1 MADKFYELSSSGLQD
16 IGVYNNLGRRSSF
29 AGIGVQT
36 DKMRALKYIVEN
48 QNTIEAI
55 SEVPK
60 KSLLSNI
67 NKDDMFMKECV
78 NKLTKQTKLLNE
90 IVWQQSH
97 LVRAPLARL
106 MGIVSILQDNSLS
119 DSEKESFFQD
129 IQSTAKELDNI
140 IQDITSK
147 IQGRIERTSYGN

>member
-1 MADKFYELSSSGLQD
+1 MVDKFYELSSSGLQD
-16 IGVYNNLGRRSSF
+16 IGVYSNLGRRSSF

-140 IQDITSK
+140 IQDITTK